1 MGPAPRLGVD
11 PHRRHRSHGGQ
22 GAHGAAT
29 LTGGGSPGRE
39 GSPTRGG
46 GSGVVPS
53 SLRRMRL
60 VVAYDGAP
68 FSGFARQRD
77 RRTVQ
82 GELEAA
88 LGRLAKQPVVTVGA
102 GRTDAGV
109 HARGQVVH
117 ADVPAGLDPDRV
129 RRALNRGLGPAIV
142 VREAAWAPAGFDAR
156 LSARRRTYVYRID
169 DSGEPDPLLR
179 GFVLAWPRPLD
190 LSRMRE
196 AARPLLGEH
205 DFAAFCRSRSG
216 ATTTRRLRSLGIRRR
231 DGLVEVRLVA
241 DAFCWQMVRGIVGH
255 LLLVG
260 DGRRDPASTAAVLAA
275 ADRSRAGNIAPAHGL
290 VLESV
295 SYPRGVWGA
304 HGAEGGSPQSHDL
317 RQ

>member
-1 MGPAPRLGVD
+1 MAPARRPTGGSQD
-11 PHRRHRSHGGQ
+11 PK
-22 GAHGAAT
+22 GAGAAQT
-29 LTGGGSPGRE
+29 PTGGGSPGRE
-39 GSPTRGG
+39 GSRRGEGG
-46 GSGVVPS
+46 GGGYPQPPTAPQRSGPPQAPGPADH
-53 SLRRMRL
+53 RRRLRL

-88 LGRLAKQPVVTVGA
+88 LERLAKRPVVTVGA

-117 ADVPAGLDPDRV
+117 ADVPAGLDPQRV
-129 RRALNRGLGPAIV
+129 RRALNGGLGPAIV
-142 VREAAWAPAGFDAR
+142 VREAAWAPPGFDAR
-156 LSARRRTYVYRID
+156 LSARRRTYVYRVD
-169 DSGEPDPLLR
+169 DSGQPDPLLR

-190 LSRMRE
+190 LDRMRQ

-216 ATTTRRLRSLGIRRR
+216 ATTTRRLRSLGVRRR
-231 DGLVEVRLVA
+231 HGLVELRLVA

-260 DGRRDPASTAAVLAA
+260 DGRRDPASTAAVLAT

-290 VLESV
+290 VLEAV
-295 SYPRGVWGA
+295 SYP
-304 HGAEGGSPQSHDL
+304 SL

>member
-1 MGPAPRLGVD
+1 VRRL
-11 PHRRHRSHGGQ
+11 
-22 GAHGAAT
+22 
-29 LTGGGSPGRE
+29 
-39 GSPTRGG
+39 
-46 GSGVVPS
+46 
-53 SLRRMRL
+53 RL

-68 FSGFARQRD
+68 FAGFARQRD

-88 LGRLAKQPVVTVGA
+88 LGRLAKRPVVTVGA

-117 ADVPAGLDPDRV
+117 ADVPAGLDPERV
-129 RRALNRGLGPAIV
+129 RRALNGGLGPAIT
-142 VREAAWAPAGFDAR
+142 VRAAAWAPPGFDAR
-156 LSARRRTYVYRID
+156 LSARRRTYVYRVD
-169 DSGEPDPLLR
+169 DSGEPDPLVR

-190 LSRMRE
+190 LARMRE

-205 DFAAFCRSRSG
+205 DFAAFCRRRSG
-216 ATTTRRLRSLGIRRR
+216 ATTTRRLRSLGVRRR
-231 DGLVEVRLVA
+231 HGLVEVRLVA

-290 VLESV
+290 VLEAV

-304 HGAEGGSPQSHDL
+304 HVAEGGSPPAS
-317 RQ
+317 

>member
-1 MGPAPRLGVD
+1 MGAD
-11 PHRRHRSHGGQ
+11 P
-22 GAHGAAT
+22 
-29 LTGGGSPGRE
+29 
-39 GSPTRGG
+39 
-46 GSGVVPS
+46 V
-53 SLRRMRL
+53 RRMRL
-60 VVAYDGAP
+60 VVAYDGGP

-88 LGRLAKQPVVTVGA
+88 LARLAKQAVPTVGA

-117 ADVPAGLDPDRV
+117 ADVPPRLDPDRV
-129 RRALNRGLGPAIV
+129 RRALNGSLGPAII
-142 VREAAWAPAGFDAR
+142 VREAGWAPPGFDAR

-169 DSGEPDPLLR
+169 DSGDPDPLLR

-190 LSRMRE
+190 LPRMRE

-216 ATTTRRLRSLGIRRR
+216 ATTTRRLRSLGIRRLR
-231 DGLVEVRLVA
+231 GLVEIRLVA

-260 DGRRDPASTAAVLAA
+260 DGRRDPATTAEVLAA
-275 ADRSRAGNIAPAHGL
+275 ADRSRAGNIAPPHGL
-290 VLESV
+290 VLEAV
-295 SYPRGVWGA
+295 SYVR
-304 HGAEGGSPQSHDL
+304 
-317 RQ
+317 R

>member
-1 MGPAPRLGVD
+1 MGAD
-11 PHRRHRSHGGQ
+11 P
-22 GAHGAAT
+22 
-29 LTGGGSPGRE
+29 
-39 GSPTRGG
+39 SPTRPARASPHPGADG
-46 GSGVVPS
+46 ELPERR
-53 SLRRMRL
+53 LRL
-60 VVAYDGAP
+60 LVAYDGGP

-82 GELEAA
+82 GELEAV
-88 LGRLAKQPVVTVGA
+88 LSRLARRPVRTVGA

-117 ADVPAGLDPDRV
+117 ADVPVRLDPERV
-129 RRALNRGLGPAIV
+129 RRALNSSLGPAIA
-142 VREAAWAPAGFDAR
+142 VREAAWVPAGFDAR
-156 LSARRRTYVYRID
+156 LSARRRAYAYRID
-169 DSGEPDPLLR
+169 DSGSPDPLLR
-179 GFVLAWPRPLD
+179 GSVLAWSRPLD

-196 AARPLLGEH
+196 AARPLIGEH
-205 DFAAFCRSRSG
+205 DFAAFCRSRPGS
-216 ATTTRRLRSLGIRRR
+216 TTTRRLRSVTLRRLR
-231 DGLVEVRLVA
+231 RTTPGAAPGLVEIRLVA

-260 DGRRDPASTAAVLAA
+260 DGRRDPASTTAILAG

-295 SYPRGVWGA
+295 AYP
-304 HGAEGGSPQSHDL
+304 PL